1 MSGALAEEESGGGP
15 GGDHSLIPIGVVQLL
30 VGRVLHDLSGPAG
43 ALANGVEMAV
53 ETGGL
58 DPAIADL
65 LSYSADSLLARLRL
79 LGFAFGRG
87 DPAQSSSLSAAGDAA
102 RKYLKDRPRLTLVF
116 PDGEAPAGYSSLL
129 PILVMN
135 AADCLPK
142 KGEIRVEHQ
151 PEEGLWRVVA
161 CGGALRLEEG
171 VVALLEGTGNAPN
184 NRSVAAYVARRL
196 ANQLGRRLHAE
207 LERTA
212 DGERLIVTI
221 GKSSL
226 MNTGT

>member
-1 MSGALAEEESGGGP
+1 M
-15 GGDHSLIPIGVVQLL
+15 L
-30 VGRVLHDLSGPAG
+30 VSRVLHDLSGPAG

-53 ETGGL
+53 EGGGL

-65 LSYSADSLLARLRL
+65 LSYSADSLLGRLRL

-87 DPAQSSSLSAAGDAA
+87 DLAQSSSLAAASEAA
-102 RKYLKDRPRLTLVF
+102 RKYLKDRPRLSLIF

-142 KGEIRVEHQ
+142 QGEIRVEHHL
-151 PEEGLWRVVA
+151 EEDLWRVVA
-161 CGGALRLEEG
+161 CGAALRMEEG
-171 VVALLEGTGNAPN
+171 VVALLEGAAAAPN
-184 NRSVAAYVARRL
+184 NRSVAAYIASRL
-196 ANQLGRRLHAE
+196 ATQLGRRLRAE

-221 GKSSL
+221 GKSRL

>member
-1 MSGALAEEESGGGP
+1 MSGALAEEEAGD
-15 GGDHSLIPIGVVQLL
+15 DHSLIPIGLVQLL

-43 ALANGVEMAV
+43 ALANGVEMAL

-58 DPAIADL
+58 DPAVADL

-87 DPAQSSSLSAAGDAA
+87 DPAQRSSLAGASEAA
-102 RKYLKDRPRLTLVF
+102 RKYLSDRPRLTLTI

-135 AADCLPK
+135 AADCLPRQ
-142 KGEIRVEHQ
+142 GEIRVEQ
-151 PEEGLWRVVA
+151 DAEEDLWRVIAAGSALRMEEGL
-161 CGGALRLEEG
+161 
-171 VVALLEGTGNAPN
+171 VALLEGAAAAPN
-184 NRSVAAYVARRL
+184 NRSVAAYIASRL
-196 ANQLGRRLHAE
+196 AMQLGRRLSAE
-207 LERTA
+207 LEKTA

-221 GKSSL
+221 GKTSL

>member
-1 MSGALAEEESGGGP
+1 MSGALAEEEGEA
-15 GGDHSLIPIGVVQLL
+15 DHSLIPIGLVQLL

-58 DPAIADL
+58 DPAVADL

-79 LGFAFGRG
+79 LGFAFGRL
-87 DPAQSSSLSAAGDAA
+87 DPAHSSSLSAASDAA
-102 RKYLKDRPRLTLVF
+102 RKYLKDRPRLSLFF
-116 PDGEAPAGYSSLL
+116 PEGEAPAGYSSLL

-142 KGEIRVEHQ
+142 QGEIRVEHD
-151 PEEGLWRVVA
+151 PESDLWRVIAAGSALRMEEGL
-161 CGGALRLEEG
+161 
-171 VVALLEGTGNAPN
+171 VALLEGEAAAPN
-184 NRSVAAYVARRL
+184 NRSVAAYIASRL
-196 ANQLGRRLHAE
+196 AKQLGRRLHAG
-207 LERTA
+207 LEKGA